1 VPVEEL
7 CGGVEGPGGALV
19 NIVKGGPLLQSARGQ
34 PQLMVPHHKL
44 LLYYLLLLLLLG
56 RWSEMD
62 RLSRGGNEE
71 RGRLADV
78 VVVIVLEDVAVHVRH
93 KDGVHGVAAVALL
106 KPGKKITILNL
117 MSNNND
123 RNPNTLSGKSGSHP
137 FTDKD
142 ADFTLEKPLLQIR
155 IRKDLR

>member
-1 VPVEEL
+1 MPVEEL

-44 LLYYLLLLLLLG
+44 LLHYLLLLLLLLG

-62 RLSRGGNEE
+62 GLSRGGNEE
-71 RGRLADV
+71 RGRLAGV
-78 VVVIVLEDVAVHVRH
+78 AVVIVLEDVAVHVRH

-106 KPGKKITILNL
+106 KPGQTKQ
-117 MSNNND
+117 SQ
-123 RNPNTLSGKSGSHP
+123 
-137 FTDKD
+137 F
-142 ADFTLEKPLLQIR
+142 
-155 IRKDLR
+155 

>member
-44 LLYYLLLLLLLG
+44 LLNYLLLLLLLLG

-62 RLSRGGNEE
+62 GLSRGGNEE
-71 RGRLADV
+71 RWSLAAGV

-106 KPGKKITILNL
+106 KPWQL
-117 MSNNND
+117 
-123 RNPNTLSGKSGSHP
+123 KSHY
-137 FTDKD
+137 
-142 ADFTLEKPLLQIR
+142 
-155 IRKDLR
+155 